1 MAYDA
6 TKYLPVAAGS
16 KGDKGDTGT
25 DGNQA
30 DQGTW
35 VTATGYSANDRVYH
49 AYTGFGQSVF
59 RCKITHTSGAG
70 TEPTVGASWA
80 TYWELWAKGGAD
92 GVGTGDVV
100 GPASSTSDYLAGF
113 ADATGKL
120 IKSLGSFASCLSTA
134 LSALTASTTDTD
146 GDVDAIAVKES
157 GGWKLKT
164 ADNFAQRYIPVT
176 ITAQAWQPS
185 STSGCGDAANAEMAT
200 NKANFRSLPFGYA
213 SKSYACFKMKFPIGY
228 DGGTLYA
235 YFEWHSTGTT
245 SNGVRWGI
253 ATASIGDNETLDA
266 SWGTAVEVTDNAT
279 GTAYRNLITAKT
291 AAITPAGT
299 PASGET
305 LEIRIYRDPAHGD
318 DNLNEIVYLDDVTL
332 LIPVNKH
339 SEA

>member
-1 MAYDA
+1 MTYDA
-6 TKYLPVAAGS
+6 TKYLPIAAGS

-30 DQGTW
+30 DQGAW

-59 RCKITHTSGAG
+59 RCKITHTSGAT
-70 TEPTVGASWA
+70 TEPTSGASWA

-92 GVGTGDVV
+92 GAGSGDVV
-100 GPASSTSDYLAGF
+100 GPASSVADYLAGF

-120 IKSLGSFASCLSTA
+120 LKSLGSFASCLTTA
-134 LSALTASTTDTD
+134 LSALTASTTATD
-146 GDVDAIAVKES
+146 GDVDKIAVSET

-164 ADNFAQRYIPVT
+164 LDNVAKRKIPVT
-176 ITAQAWQPS
+176 ITAQAWQP
-185 STSGCGDAANAEMAT
+185 TTTAGCGDAANAEMSS

-213 SKSYACFKMKFPIGY
+213 SKSYACFKMKAPIGY
-228 DGGTLYA
+228 DGSTLDA
-235 YFEWHSTGTT
+235 YFEWHSSGTT
-245 SNGVRWGI
+245 SDGVRWGI
-253 ATASIGDNETLDA
+253 QIASVGDNETLDA

-279 GTAYRNLITAKT
+279 GTAYRNLISAK
-291 AAITPAGT
+291 AATITPAGT

-305 LEIRIYRDPAHGD
+305 LLLRIYRDPAHGD

-332 LIPVNKH
+332 LLPVDKH